1 MAIESERD
9 RTLKPKHKYKSCL
22 SGCLY
27 LIQRDIFI
35 NKMYNFFVLLREQR
49 YWKMGYSLDN
59 EKSITE
65 AHKDTN
71 S

>member
-1 MAIESERD
+1 MYNQWKGVISCSSLVFFFFLMAIESERD

-49 YWKMGYSLDN
+49 Y
-59 EKSITE
+59 
-65 AHKDTN
+65 
-71 S
+71 